1 METDGGGWTVFQ
13 RRMDGSVDFYLNWTD
28 YVHGFGNTSGE
39 YWLGLS
45 KLHRL
50 ANGSVSTQLRVDM
63 KIKHGTS
70 AYASY
75 STFYIGGSTSDY
87 TLHVSGYSGTA
98 GDSLTYHNLMN
109 FTTKDDDND
118 QYSGNCAVLFNG
130 AWWYKNCYYSNLNG
144 LYGHNN
150 LNGRY
155 GDYYAYRGVVWAH
168 WKGWSYSLPYV
179 EMKIRLSNNETCP
192 Q

>member
-13 RRMDGSVDFYLNWTD
+13 RRIDGSVDFYLNWTD

-50 ANGSVSTQLRVDM
+50 SNGSVSTQLRVDM
-63 KIKHGTS
+63 RDKNGSS

-75 STFYIGGSTSDY
+75 STFYIGNSTTDY

-98 GDSLTYHNLMN
+98 GNSLASHNLMK
-109 FTTKDDDND
+109 FTTKDNDND
-118 QYSGNCAVLFNG
+118 LYYQNCATIFSS
-130 AWWYKNCYYSNLNG
+130 AWWYESCYNS
-144 LYGHNN
+144 N

-155 GDYYAYRGVVWAH
+155 GDDTLSGITWCFWRGCL
-168 WKGWSYSLPYV
+168 YSLPYV
-179 EMKIRLSNNETCP
+179 EMKIRHV
-192 Q
+192 

>member
-1 METDGGGWTVFQ
+1 MKTDGGGWTVFQ

-50 ANGSVSTQLRVDM
+50 ANGSVSTKLQVDM
-63 KIKHGTS
+63 RDKDGNS

-75 STFYIGGSTSDY
+75 STFYIGSSATDY

-98 GDSLTYHNLMN
+98 GDSLISWHHLMK
-109 FTTKDDDND
+109 FSTKDNDND
-118 QYSGNCAVLFNG
+118 QSSDHSCANLFIG
-130 AWWYKNCYYSNLNG
+130 AWWYKYCHWSNLNG
-144 LYGHNN
+144 K
-150 LNGRY
+150 Y
-155 GDYYAYRGVVWAH
+155 GDDDYGKGINWYT
-168 WKGWSYSLPYV
+168 WKGHYYSLPFT
-179 EMKIRLSNNETCP
+179 EMKVRRV
-192 Q
+192 

>member
-13 RRMDGSVDFYLNWTD
+13 RRMDGSVDFYLNWAD
-28 YVHGFGNTSGE
+28 YVHGFGNISGE

-63 KIKHGTS
+63 RDKNGSS

-75 STFYIGGSTSDY
+75 STFYIGNSTTDY
-87 TLHVSGYSGTA
+87 TLHVSGYNGTA
-98 GDSLTYHNLMN
+98 GDSLTTIHGGVPYHNLMK
-109 FTTKDDDND
+109 FTTKDNDND
-118 QYSGNCAVLFNG
+118 LTSGNCAVLYTG
-130 AWWYKNCYYSNLNG
+130 AWWYRTCHYS
-144 LYGHNN
+144 N

-155 GDYYAYRGVVWAH
+155 GDDTRG
-168 WKGWSYSLPYV
+168 KGVNWMKWTELSLPFA
-179 EMKIRLSNNETCP
+179 EMKVRHT
-192 Q
+192 